1 MAKYGTY
8 ADLGEFRTRL
18 GITDTDD
25 DTMLLHLLE
34 SVSRAVD
41 RYCRRHFYVMTEARY
56 LDGDAGVMQVV
67 DRYTE
72 RVSAYLSRLWVADL
86 LAVTSIKMDGD
97 QDAVY
102 EDTLAATDYILWPYV
117 GYPKMRVDLDLRQG
131 DYSYWYRGQKA
142 IEITADW
149 GYGNGEDAS
158 PVAAS
163 GATVTVADATATT
176 VTVSDYSLLEPGQ
189 TILVGSE
196 RMYVRTVV
204 DGDPNDSA
212 TVYRGVNG
220 STGAAQA
227 AAGASIYQV
236 PDDVREAV
244 LIGTAKLW
252 KRKDTAFAT
261 VVSSPELGQIEV
273 MRGVLRDVDVV
284 GLLSPYR
291 RRLVGV
297 V

>member
-1 MAKYGTY
+1 MATYGGTY
-8 ADLGEFRTRL
+8 ADLGEFKSRL
-18 GITDTDD
+18 EITDALN

-34 SVSRAVD
+34 AVSRVVD

-56 LDGDAGVMQVV
+56 YDGDAGVMQVM

-72 RVSAYLSRLWVADL
+72 RVSEYLSRLWVGDL
-86 LAVTSIKMDGD
+86 LAVTSIQMDGD

-117 GYPKMRVDLDLRQG
+117 GYPKVRVDLDLRQG
-131 DYSYWYRGQKA
+131 DYSYWCRGQKA

-149 GYGNGEDAS
+149 GYGDGMAAA
-158 PVAAS
+158 PVVAS
-163 GATVTVADATATT
+163 GATVTVADALATT
-176 VTVSDYSLLEPGQ
+176 VTVSDYSLLQVGQ
-189 TILVGSE
+189 TILVGTE
-196 RMYVRTVV
+196 RMYVRTVTDATPDV
-204 DGDPNDSA
+204 A

-220 STGAAQA
+220 STAAAQDAKA
-227 AAGASIYQV
+227 ASVYQV
-236 PDDVREAV
+236 PDAVREAV
-244 LIGTAKLW
+244 LIGGAKLW

-284 GLLSPYR
+284 GLLDPYR